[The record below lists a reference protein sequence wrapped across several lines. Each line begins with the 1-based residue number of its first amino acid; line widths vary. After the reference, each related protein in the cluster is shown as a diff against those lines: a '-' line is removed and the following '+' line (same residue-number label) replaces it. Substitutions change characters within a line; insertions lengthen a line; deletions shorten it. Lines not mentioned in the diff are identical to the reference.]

1 MRFLSTIVRM
11 YPRRSALTLICLL
24 FASVAEGVG
33 LLVLLPMLSAATGE
47 KTSATGSL
55 PFGAQQIVTQSLSV
69 VGLTPAVGTLLIV
82 IVLCVA
88 VKVAFTLLAKIQVGY
103 TVTHVATDLRLSLL
117 RALLA
122 ARWEYYVRQPVG
134 SFANAVG
141 TEAMRTSMAYFDGI
155 KSVTLFI
162 EAIVVASV
170 AFVVAG
176 KATLALL
183 VPGIVILYGLNSL
196 IHMAHR
202 AGTRQTQLLK
212 SLLAG
217 LTDSLQSI
225 KPLKAMAR
233 EELIGP
239 SLQSNT
245 KRLNRAFRR
254 EVLSAE
260 TLRSAQEIALTTVI
274 IAGLYVALSWWQMPF
289 KVVMI
294 MVLLL
299 ARLLTCL
306 ARMQQE
312 YQKMRTLESAFWSL
326 QAAIDGANHDRE
338 AAPGGLPPHFEKV
351 LCLDK
356 VSFGYGKHRVLWNA
370 SLTVPVGSLTAIMG
384 PSGAGKTTIADLFTG
399 LLRPQQGQI
408 WIDDLPLDSV
418 DLRQWRRMI
427 GYVPQETFLLH
438 DTVLQNVT
446 LGDPE
451 LSEADAEAA
460 LRAAG
465 AWDFVTARP
474 SGIHSSVGE
483 RGSTLS
489 GGQRQRIAIARA
501 LAHRPKLLILD
512 EVTSA
517 LDPET
522 EAEICRMLRGLLDRL
537 TILAI
542 SHQPA
547 VVESADRV
555 YRIRHGEVSLVTS
568 DHDSGLIPIT
578 PQG

>member
-55 PFGAQQIVTQSLSV
+55 PFGAQQIVTQSLSAV
-69 VGLTPAVGTLLIV
+69 RLTPTVGTLLIV

-155 KSVTLFI
+155 KGVTLFI

-306 ARMQQE
+306 AKMQQE

-517 LDPET
+517 LDPEN
-522 EAEICRMLRGLLDRL
+522 EAEICRTLRGLLDRL